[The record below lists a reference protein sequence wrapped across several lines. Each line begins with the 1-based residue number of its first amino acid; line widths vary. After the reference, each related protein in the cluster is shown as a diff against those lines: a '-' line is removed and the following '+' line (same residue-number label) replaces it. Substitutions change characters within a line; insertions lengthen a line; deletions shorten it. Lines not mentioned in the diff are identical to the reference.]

1 MTNTPPAK
9 NQSQSSADAGER
21 TVEVRV
27 LLPGALVRR
36 MDINRAL
43 VGQTRQ
49 AFLQLA
55 LQRHLE
61 LYSHLIL
68 DLSPEGKGGVGVQIA
83 GKDEPRRALP
93 RRSVAEPDPDPSGT
107 GGGARR
113 TPRARP
119 LAGSL
124 RTGAAGARDGPA
136 VGCGLSSRRFFS
148 DRPRAVRFIQ

>member
-43 VGQTRQ
+43 VGQTRE
-49 AFLQLA
+49 AFLQFA

-61 LYSHLIL
+61 LYSHLML
-68 DLSPEGKGGVGVQIA
+68 DLSPEGKGGVQIA

-107 GGGARR
+107 GGGA
-113 TPRARP
+113 A
-119 LAGSL
+119 SD
-124 RTGAAGARDGPA
+124 AAGAPAGGEPSDG
-136 VGCGLSSRRFFS
+136 SRGGS
-148 DRPRAVRFIQ
+148 